1 MREVL
6 LTFLLIA
13 STSAFD
19 FSCGDPVYKPDLNEN
34 SNNVVPFSWPW
45 QVSLQAKRGIS
56 YSHMCGGALID
67 PTWILTAGKCINEG
81 MKYRVVLGKYDLT
94 LTEGSEQYIEPVK
107 MISHPMFNPKC
118 ITCGFDL
125 ALLKLSWPVV
135 FTDKIRLTCLPAAG
149 EELPDNYTC
158 VVTGW
163 GKLNAKGP
171 KPRKMQQALLP
182 VVEHDICSRSD
193 WWATNVMDTMI
204 CVGGYSKTACE
215 GDPGSPLNC
224 FGSDGRWY
232 VNGVGSFTG
241 SYPCNTARKPTV
253 YTRIS
258 AFNSWINDV
267 SPSSS
272 IILPDLHF
280 CASSKL

>member
-1 MREVL
+1 
-6 LTFLLIA
+6 
-13 STSAFD
+13 
-19 FSCGDPVYKPDLNEN
+19 
-34 SNNVVPFSWPW
+34 
-45 QVSLQAKRGIS
+45 
-56 YSHMCGGALID
+56 
-67 PTWILTAGKCINEG
+67 

-118 ITCGFDL
+118 INCGFDL
-125 ALLKLSWPVV
+125 ALIKLSWPVV
-135 FTDKIRLTCLPAAG
+135 FTDKIRLTCLPSAG

-158 VVTGW
+158 VATGW

-171 KPRKMQQALLP
+171 KPRKMLQALLP
-182 VVEHDICSRSD
+182 AVEHDLCSRSD
-193 WWATNVMDTMI
+193 WLGTNVMDTMI

-241 SYPCNTARKPTV
+241 SVPCNTARKPSV
-253 YTRIS
+253 YTRVS
-258 AFNSWINDV
+258 AYNSWINDTMN
-267 SPSSS
+267 S
-272 IILPDLHF
+272 I
-280 CASSKL
+280 